1 MSINYNEK
9 ENVYKIK
16 SYNQKKSENELIF
29 WKNIKIIDNNNII
42 SEQFIKFFNELISS
56 KKLNKYID
64 INELLKNEWLNDINK
79 DLINNQIN
87 FKNDFKK
94 MYEIIIDNREKE
106 NKINVDIND
115 ILNPEKKEKDSSMFD
130 YLKNDNFISNL
141 NFSEHFNF
149 EEEERQ
155 IFGEIY
161 HDGEECDANR
171 YEIMENEIIFENKK
185 EKMKKKGKKILF
197 KTEIINLNKMA
208 KINLDNKIKPKKG
221 DFNYLEINI
230 INNNQ
235 NKDVKGAL
243 KNLLKDFKQK
253 IKSNVTK
260 ENDIYIENEKETSFD
275 ICYKIYS
282 DFYCF
287 DYEYNKILFL
297 DEKYEK
303 KIKNDR
309 EFKIKVK
316 LIEGNNSN
324 QYYLM
329 FEGVSVDKE
338 EFYEQVK
345 SLKET
350 IKSLFKN
357 KLN

>member
-1 MSINYNEK
+1 
-9 ENVYKIK
+9 
-16 SYNQKKSENELIF
+16 
-29 WKNIKIIDNNNII
+29 
-42 SEQFIKFFNELISS
+42 
-56 KKLNKYID
+56 
-64 INELLKNEWLNDINK
+64 
-79 DLINNQIN
+79 
-87 FKNDFKK
+87 
-94 MYEIIIDNREKE
+94 
-106 NKINVDIND
+106 
-115 ILNPEKKEKDSSMFD
+115 MFD

-149 EEEERQ
+149 EEENSQWRNMDE
-155 IFGEIY
+155 
-161 HDGEECDANR
+161 NR
-171 YEIMENEIIFENKK
+171 YEIMENKIIFENKK
-185 EKMKKKGKKILF
+185 EKMKKKGKEILF

-243 KNLLKDFKQK
+243 KNLLRDLRNK

-338 EFYEQVK
+338 EFYEKVK

>member
-1 MSINYNEK
+1 
-9 ENVYKIK
+9 
-16 SYNQKKSENELIF
+16 
-29 WKNIKIIDNNNII
+29 
-42 SEQFIKFFNELISS
+42 
-56 KKLNKYID
+56 
-64 INELLKNEWLNDINK
+64 
-79 DLINNQIN
+79 
-87 FKNDFKK
+87 
-94 MYEIIIDNREKE
+94 
-106 NKINVDIND
+106 
-115 ILNPEKKEKDSSMFD
+115 
-130 YLKNDNFISNL
+130 
-141 NFSEHFNF
+141 
-149 EEEERQ
+149 
-155 IFGEIY
+155 
-161 HDGEECDANR
+161 
-171 YEIMENEIIFENKK
+171 MENEIIFENKK

-235 NKDVKGAL
+235 NKDVKEGL

-324 QYYLM
+324 QYYLI

-338 EFYEQVK
+338 EFYEKVK

-357 KLN
+357 KLNN

>member
-1 MSINYNEK
+1 
-9 ENVYKIK
+9 
-16 SYNQKKSENELIF
+16 
-29 WKNIKIIDNNNII
+29 
-42 SEQFIKFFNELISS
+42 
-56 KKLNKYID
+56 
-64 INELLKNEWLNDINK
+64 
-79 DLINNQIN
+79 
-87 FKNDFKK
+87 
-94 MYEIIIDNREKE
+94 
-106 NKINVDIND
+106 
-115 ILNPEKKEKDSSMFD
+115 
-130 YLKNDNFISNL
+130 
-141 NFSEHFNF
+141 
-149 EEEERQ
+149 
-155 IFGEIY
+155 
-161 HDGEECDANR
+161 
-171 YEIMENEIIFENKK
+171 
-185 EKMKKKGKKILF
+185 
-197 KTEIINLNKMA
+197 MA

-235 NKDVKGAL
+235 NKDVKGEL
-243 KNLLKDFKQK
+243 KNLLKDFIEE

-324 QYYLM
+324 QYYLI

-338 EFYEQVK
+338 EFYEKVK

-357 KLN
+357 KLNN